1 MSEPRPIPERLR
13 SFALRRDRFTYD
25 VRGGAFVE
33 IGTVVA
39 FRTDADTTLPEPAI
53 AHALENEGLVSV
65 HKDQQGQTHFT
76 SCKLFMDLNTALRF
90 AREQD
95 QRSVFNLNR
104 QQEMLAD
111 ARPGSMPDALGADQG
126 LVGAAG

>member
-1 MSEPRPIPERLR
+1 MTEGRTIPERLR

-33 IGTVVA
+33 IGVVVA
-39 FRTDADTTLPEPAI
+39 FRTNADSLAPEPAI

-65 HKDQQGQTHFT
+65 HKDAQGVPHFM
-76 SCKLFMDLNTALRF
+76 SSKLFMDLPTAMRF

-95 QRSVFNLNR
+95 QRTVFNLNR
-104 QQEMLAD
+104 QQEMPVENRVDPL
-111 ARPGSMPDALGADQG
+111 REQGADQG